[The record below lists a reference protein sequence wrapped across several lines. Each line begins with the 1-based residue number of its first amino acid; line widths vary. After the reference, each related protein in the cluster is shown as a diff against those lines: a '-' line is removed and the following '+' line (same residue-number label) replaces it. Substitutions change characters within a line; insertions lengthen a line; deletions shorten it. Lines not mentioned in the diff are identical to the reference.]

1 MISAKFGVRL
11 ERENALEQS
20 FLNFARPLGG
30 RFKGGKMTQH
40 RAAHYLAYHL
50 EKESADHECGRSL
63 RKASRDG

>member
-1 MISAKFGVRL
+1 MLSAKFGVRL
-11 ERENALEQS
+11 KGENAPKQS

-50 EKESADHECGRSL
+50 EKESADHECGPITKKSEP
-63 RKASRDG
+63 